1 VYANAEADAAI
12 WCETGVRFGQGSLR
26 VYRAL
31 HRLYGTSKFGKNAI
45 ARCVRYAAPV
55 VHNELVEDRSSLSKP
70 LERADLIGAHQ
81 PAVAL
86 YVCREDSYQPPG
98 DFRKD

>member
-70 LERADLIGAHQ
+70 LERADLMLISR
-81 PAVAL
+81 L
-86 YVCREDSYQPPG
+86 
-98 DFRKD
+98 